1 MYFRSSYDK
10 SESAKRIHV
19 PEKMSRK
26 WGIFNGLSYE
36 PEGTIDVDIDQNSL
50 ELVIEYYLIIDC
62 ENVDIPKPLPYEA
75 SFVLHFPNALGNE
88 LRNDAMWIDKIAQ
101 LTTDSTDSTNPNQG
115 RLQLW
120 RLFEAANL
128 LHAQK
133 LLDLCSARIAFEF
146 KNMKPAE
153 LRRVLSIKNDLVN

>member
-1 MYFRSSYDK
+1 MYFKSSFN
-10 SESAKRIHV
+10 ESAKPIRV
-19 PEKMSRK
+19 SEKMATK
-26 WGIFNGLSYE
+26 WGIFNGLTYE
-36 PEGTIDVDIDQNSL
+36 AESTIDIDIDQDSL
-50 ELVIEYYLIIDC
+50 ELVVEYYSIIDC
-62 ENVDIPKPLPYEA
+62 EDVDIPKPLPYEA
-75 SFVLHFPNALGNE
+75 SFVLHFTNALGNK
-88 LRNDAMWIDKIAQ
+88 LRTHAMWIDKIAQ
-101 LTTDSTDSTNPNQG
+101 LKEDNQE

-153 LRRVLSIKNDLVN
+153 LRRVLHI

>member
-1 MYFRSSYDK
+1 MYFKSSFN
-10 SESAKRIHV
+10 ESAKPIRV
-19 PEKMSRK
+19 SEKMSRK

-36 PEGTIDVDIDQNSL
+36 AESTIDIDIDQDSL
-50 ELVIEYYLIIDC
+50 ELVVEYYSIIDC
-62 ENVDIPKPLPYEA
+62 DNVDIPKPLPYEA
-75 SFVLHFPNALGNE
+75 SFVLQFTNALGFK
-88 LRNDAMWIDKIAQ
+88 LRTHAMWIDKIAQ
-101 LTTDSTDSTNPNQG
+101 MKMDNQE
-115 RLQLW
+115 RLHLW

-153 LRRVLSIKNDLVN
+153 LRRVLHI